1 MIERLTGIV
10 NEGLCL
16 ATVMLLACGLPETS
30 RAAVEC
36 RLSVVEPDSVQ
47 KAVDK
52 AFAAGGGMVVVPKG
66 EWVTKPIS
74 LKSNVTL
81 KLEDGAVLSGSTNLL
96 DYARADTPGISRALL
111 SAEEAENVAIV
122 GKGRIDGRGH
132 CFKSKFVN
140 AAAQP
145 TETPMLMKFVRC
157 RNVRLEDFFY
167 GRSPSWSIH
176 LVSSDGV
183 EIRRLTCFNHC
194 NLFNDGIDIE
204 SRNVLIEDCVIDSE
218 DDALCFK
225 SETDKGFLIENVTV
239 RRCRLASTCNFIKFG
254 TGSYGTWRNILIED
268 CVFDRAKAVKYCR
281 WDKQRIPGVQEKIT
295 GRAGL
300 ALEVVDGG
308 RMENVTIRNITMNA
322 GIGTPLFVRLG
333 RRHANA
339 DGRGSYF
346 KDILIENV
354 KMTQPAAS
362 RIASSL
368 TGVPGMPLS
377 GITLRNCDFFFPGG
391 GTSNEAADTN
401 IPEVEG
407 DYPEFDMFNRKALPA
422 YGLYLRHVDGLTL
435 ENVKVRLASPDS
447 RPAAVRADVRNCKG
461 DCVVEASEI
470 VTRLRIP
477 DLVEQLGRPI
487 LPEAAWMSSDRVSRA
502 PFGDRTNLTRRV
514 VACETLSTGPY
525 GELGVER
532 VAYRHAN
539 GLDLPAVLFLP
550 SQRAGAPVVIIGESG
565 RRVRE
570 QFVTWALGA
579 WRPVMALDLFG
590 TGEIAGCPEA
600 GKENPAGALFTTRL
614 KARGESLLDVRVAE
628 LTAVLADLKAR
639 FGAAATVLAGSSM
652 FEVAQA
658 VRARRSDLVFEVV
671 RACGS
676 HTQMP
681 SEKEPNWRAETAAF
695 QARIDALAAKGGGTL
710 VVEPG
715 LYRLGA
721 VSIKPGVNLHLKKN
735 AVLLGVDVEAAYPKC
750 TTRVEGRT
758 DTYYPA
764 ILNADHCDGFT
775 ITGEGIVDGL
785 GYSLWHAF
793 WSSIGTYRRRRDVN
807 VHVGLLRPRVLFVS
821 NSKNVDVSGVTFKNS
836 KFWTTHFYRCTN
848 LKVHDCAIYADV
860 INGRKGPSTDA
871 IDLDGCRDVLVENVL
886 MNVNDD
892 AVVMK
897 GGMGVW
903 ANDPVKCPWNSPTEN
918 VLVRNCTFGPMCHA
932 CLTLG
937 SDCFLG
943 RNATLRDSRMLGA
956 SLLLHLKMRVDTP
969 QLYENVLVENC
980 TGRVGTYLNAP
991 AWTQMTDLKGLAAPP
1006 PSVARHVTMRNN
1018 RVAYKTFQRLA
1029 KEPFV
1034 TYEDFDIRGV
1044 EETVPTT
1051 PSVPNADT

>member
-1 MIERLTGIV
+1 MAEHLSRILNRR
-10 NEGLCL
+10 LCL
-16 ATVMLLACGLPETS
+16 AGLMLLVCGLPEMS
-30 RAAVEC
+30 CAVAALDTC
-36 RLSVVEPDSVQ
+36 PTGARQ
-47 KAVDK
+47 K
-52 AFAAGGGMVVVPKG
+52 
-66 EWVTKPIS
+66 
-74 LKSNVTL
+74 
-81 KLEDGAVLSGSTNLL
+81 
-96 DYARADTPGISRALL
+96 
-111 SAEEAENVAIV
+111 
-122 GKGRIDGRGH
+122 
-132 CFKSKFVN
+132 
-140 AAAQP
+140 
-145 TETPMLMKFVRC
+145 VR
-157 RNVRLEDFFY
+157 N
-167 GRSPSWSIH
+167 
-176 LVSSDGV
+176 
-183 EIRRLTCFNHC
+183 
-194 NLFNDGIDIE
+194 
-204 SRNVLIEDCVIDSE
+204 
-218 DDALCFK
+218 
-225 SETDKGFLIENVTV
+225 DKGACI
-239 RRCRLASTCNFIKFG
+239 
-254 TGSYGTWRNILIED
+254 D
-268 CVFDRAKAVKYCR
+268 
-281 WDKQRIPGVQEKIT
+281 
-295 GRAGL
+295 
-300 ALEVVDGG
+300 
-308 RMENVTIRNITMNA
+308 
-322 GIGTPLFVRLG
+322 
-333 RRHANA
+333 
-339 DGRGSYF
+339 
-346 KDILIENV
+346 
-354 KMTQPAAS
+354 
-362 RIASSL
+362 
-368 TGVPGMPLS
+368 
-377 GITLRNCDFFFPGG
+377 
-391 GTSNEAADTN
+391 
-401 IPEVEG
+401 
-407 DYPEFDMFNRKALPA
+407 
-422 YGLYLRHVDGLTL
+422 
-435 ENVKVRLASPDS
+435 
-447 RPAAVRADVRNCKG
+447 
-461 DCVVEASEI
+461 EASEI

-477 DLVEQLGRPI
+477 DLKEQLGRPI
-487 LPEAAWMSSDRVSRA
+487 LSKSARMSSERASRA
-502 PFGDRTNLTRRV
+502 PFGERTNLTRRV
-514 VACETLSTGPY
+514 VARETLETGPY

-565 RRVRE
+565 RNVRE
-570 QFVTWALGA
+570 PFVTWALGA

-590 TGEIAGCPEA
+590 TGEIAGCLEA
-600 GKENPAGALFTTRL
+600 GKEVKGETFFAARM
-614 KARGESLLDVRVAE
+614 KAHGESLLDVREAE
-628 LTAVLADLKAR
+628 LIAVLADLKAR
-639 FGAAATVLAGSSM
+639 FGAAATVLAGSST

-658 VRARRSDLVFEVV
+658 VRARRADLVDEVV

-695 QARIDALAAKGGGTL
+695 QSRIDALAAKGGGTL

-758 DTYYPA
+758 DIYYPA
-764 ILNADHCDGFT
+764 MLNADRCDGFT

-793 WSSIGTYRRRRDVN
+793 WSSLGAYRHRRDVN
-807 VHVGLLRPRVLFVS
+807 VHAGLLRPRVLFVS

-848 LKVHDCAIYADV
+848 LKVHDCAMYADE

-943 RNATLRDSRMLGA
+943 RNATLRDSRILGA

-980 TGRVGTYLNAP
+980 TGRAGTYLNAP

-1006 PSVARHVTMRNN
+1006 PSIARHVTMRNN

-1029 KEPFV
+1029 KESFV

-1044 EETVPTT
+1044 EEAVSTT
-1051 PSVPNADT
+1051 PSASNGLKAAGTSCR